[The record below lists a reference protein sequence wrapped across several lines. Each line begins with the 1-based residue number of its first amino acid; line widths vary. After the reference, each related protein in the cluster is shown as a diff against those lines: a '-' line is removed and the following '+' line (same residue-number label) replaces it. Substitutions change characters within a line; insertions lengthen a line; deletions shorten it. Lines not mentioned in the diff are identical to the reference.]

1 MSFEKVEVLER
12 SLKGK
17 GYNRR
22 LRGEGWVPG
31 VFYDQKGTNFMVK
44 IKHNALQKAYRKFK
58 STQVFEL
65 EVDRGGKTES
75 LPCLIWRIK
84 YEPIT
89 GAPEHVDFFGVDL
102 DKELTVK
109 VPMVTKGRAKGVVKG
124 GHLMVYREVFDVCAK
139 PADLPEYIEIDITP
153 LGIGKSIHIQD
164 VAMPA
169 GVKSVYEDNYLVLSI
184 LAKGA
189 LVDHEAELEEE
200 AEAAAAAEGE
210 TEGEEEGEEASG
222 EE

>member
-44 IKHNALQKAYRKFK
+44 IKTNALIKAYRKFRD
-58 STQVFEL
+58 TQVFEM
-65 EVDRGGKTES
+65 EVERGGKTEA

-89 GAPEHVDFFGVDL
+89 GMPEHVDFFGVDL
-102 DKELTVK
+102 DKELQVK
-109 VPMVTKGRAKGVVKG
+109 VPMVTKGKAKGVTQG
-124 GHLMVYREVFDVCAK
+124 GKLEIYREVFTVQAK
-139 PADLPEYIEIDITP
+139 PADLPQKIEIDVTP

-164 VAMPA
+164 VALPE
-169 GVKSVYEDNYLVLSI
+169 GVKAVSDDNFLVLSI

-189 LVDHEAELEEE
+189 VADE
-200 AEAAAAAEGE
+200 
-210 TEGEEEGEEASG
+210 EEEGEG
-222 EE
+222 EGEGAE